1 MLKGS
6 GKSRGKVPASDHLAC
21 YVRAGGDLRSQRCEA
36 ISCDSSDTDP
46 SSTRDPSYLQSRQG
60 RSFPIEQGECRS
72 SPRTRIGMPAN
83 FLVLNKTCH
92 KILQTYLKD
101 RKFRDSDY
109 LFISQKR
116 NKEGKKVL
124 DPRSVNASIKQF
136 GTHTMRKTFG
146 YLQYAHFKT
155 DINIL
160 CERFKHSSPAIT
172 RRYIGITEDTVQNCL
187 LNEI

>member
-1 MLKGS
+1 
-6 GKSRGKVPASDHLAC
+6 
-21 YVRAGGDLRSQRCEA
+21 
-36 ISCDSSDTDP
+36 
-46 SSTRDPSYLQSRQG
+46 
-60 RSFPIEQGECRS
+60 
-72 SPRTRIGMPAN
+72 MPAN

-124 DPRSVNASIKQF
+124 DPRSVNASIKLWCKDAGLTGQF